1 MPSEAVITTEW
12 LPTSEF
18 VGVPVRAPALHV
30 SHDGTVVQV
39 RVTVSPEST
48 SVAVVVYEYA
58 TSSLA
63 PVTAVLVIDGASF
76 APVMVIVT
84 VMVSD
89 SEPSETVIVYCSVTE
104 SPVSSPLVSESELSK
119 VYVQTP
125 LEVTA
130 NEPYVPLVE
139 LAV

>member
-1 MPSEAVITTEW
+1 M
-12 LPTSEF
+12 
-18 VGVPVRAPALHV
+18 
-30 SHDGTVVQV
+30 
-39 RVTVSPEST
+39 
-48 SVAVVVYEYA
+48 VYEYA

-76 APVMVIVT
+76 VPVMVIVT
-84 VMVSD
+84 VIVSD

-125 LEVTA
+125 LDVTA